1 MQEPLQERDERFM
14 IIAICA
20 GEERLFGELIRP
32 YKRTAYGMA
41 LSVLGNEADAE
52 DATQEACINAYL
64 KLKNFRMESGFST
77 WLISIVLNQARGL
90 LRKKHRKLTESIDV
104 STQCGKIISREIPD
118 HRNVPC
124 NRLLQQELH
133 AFIHD
138 AISGLPTTYREV
150 FRLRDMD
157 GHSICESAQI
167 LGVSET
173 VIKVRLHR
181 ARRLLQR
188 QLKMVYQSHG
198 TGVKMR
204 SPPRLPVS
212 SITADIFVEV
222 SLTADGVYRAIN
234 GRNRET
240 DLSI

>member
-1 MQEPLQERDERFM
+1 MLEPFAKRDERFM

-20 GEERLFGELIRP
+20 GEEKLFGELIRP
-32 YKRTAYGMA
+32 YVRTAYGMA

-52 DATQEACINAYL
+52 DVTQEACINAYL

-90 LRKKHRKLTESIDV
+90 LRKRHRKLTEPIDV
-104 STQCGKIISREIPD
+104 TLQCGKTVPRDIPD

-133 AFIHD
+133 IFIHD
-138 AISGLPTTYREV
+138 AISDLPQTYREV

-157 GHSICESAQI
+157 GLSVCESARI
-167 LGVSET
+167 LGVSEA

-188 QLKMVYQSHG
+188 QLKMVYQSSVIVG
-198 TGVKMR
+198 KVR
-204 SPPRLPVS
+204 SPPRMQVGAG
-212 SITADIFVEV
+212 TADVFVEV
-222 SLTADGVYRAIN
+222 GLPADRG
-234 GRNRET
+234 
-240 DLSI
+240 LSRYQWAESGN

>member
-1 MQEPLQERDERFM
+1 MLEHFAKRDERFM

-20 GEERLFGELIRP
+20 GEKKLFGELIRP
-32 YKRTAYGMA
+32 YERTAYGMA

-52 DATQEACINAYL
+52 DVTQEACINAYL
-64 KLKNFRMESGFST
+64 KLKDFRMESGFST

-90 LRKKHRKLTESIDV
+90 LRKKYRKLTEPIDV
-104 STQCGKIISREIPD
+104 SMKCGKTITRDIPD

-124 NRLLQQELH
+124 DRMLQQELH
-133 AFIHD
+133 TFIHD
-138 AISGLPTTYREV
+138 AIADLPETYREV

-157 GHSICESAQI
+157 GLSVCESARI
-167 LGVSET
+167 LGVSDA

-198 TGVKMR
+198 IVGKVR
-204 SPPRLPVS
+204 SPPRMQVPAA
-212 SITADIFVEV
+212 TADVFIEV
-222 SLTADGVYRAIN
+222 GAPADCGISHYQWAESGN
-234 GRNRET
+234 
-240 DLSI
+240 